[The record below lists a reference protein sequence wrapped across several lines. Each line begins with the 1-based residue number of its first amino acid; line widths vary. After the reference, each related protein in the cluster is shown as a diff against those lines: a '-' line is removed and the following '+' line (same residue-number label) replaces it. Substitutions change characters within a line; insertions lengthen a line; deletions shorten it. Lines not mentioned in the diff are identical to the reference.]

1 MRAVHKKL
9 QPDVDIRDG
18 TAYALPVETG
28 TADAIV
34 VAQVSS
40 FVREI
45 DGRRSI
51 GLAMQMR

>member
-28 TADAIV
+28 TVDAII

-40 FVREI
+40 FVKEI
-45 DGRRSI
+45 DSRRSI

>member
-9 QPDVDIRDG
+9 QPDVDVRDG

-28 TADAIV
+28 TVDAII

-40 FVREI
+40 FVKEI

-51 GLAMQMR
+51 GLAMQMH

>member
-1 MRAVHKKL
+1 MRAVHKKA
-9 QPDVDIRDG
+9 QPGVDIRDG

-28 TADAIV
+28 SVDAIV
-34 VAQVSS
+34 VAQVSC

-51 GLAMQMR
+51 GLAMRMH